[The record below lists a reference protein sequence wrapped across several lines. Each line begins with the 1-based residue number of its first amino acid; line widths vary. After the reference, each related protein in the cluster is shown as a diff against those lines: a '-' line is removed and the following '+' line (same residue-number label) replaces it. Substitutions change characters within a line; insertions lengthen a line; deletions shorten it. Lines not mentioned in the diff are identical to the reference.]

1 MQRLTRLSA
10 RLTAQRL
17 VEEPRPLS
25 RQARLGMWCLSLGFA
40 LLAYGL
46 RRHL

>member
-1 MQRLTRLSA
+1 MQRLIWLSTRLA
-10 RLTAQRL
+10 AQRL
-17 VEEPRPLS
+17 VEEPRPLG
-25 RQARLGMWCLSLGFA
+25 RQARLGLWCLSLGFA